1 MEDAIS
7 NNVEGR
13 IGIAGSAVAGIAVF
27 AVAFAIFEL
36 FAFQTSLLFVLIV
49 SIFVASIAAR
59 YETRIPYTTVKIRPK
74 DLLTFWGIIWL
85 GVPGGILIGLTAS
98 WFGQKNL
105 RPISRQ
111 IVGAGIDVISSTIS
125 AIVFL
130 SILSAIRSYQSFSYS
145 DFVIIPVDLLAAAC
159 VLGVTHFAV
168 RHVLSGVV
176 NKDAP
181 HDTSS
186 RTISDSVVTTT
197 ASYAIH
203 LLSTVLL
210 FAVFNH
216 FGIEFGLVVLP
227 LVVIGH
233 ISFTVHA
240 RTLAAKTKLISDASK
255 LHLATVEALAT
266 AIDARDQVG
275 MGHVRRTQIY
285 ALGIGKA
292 MGLSETDLD
301 ALRMG
306 ALLHDIGKLAVPDHI
321 LNKPGRLTP
330 AEFEK
335 TKIHASVG
343 ASILETINFPYPV
356 SSTVKYHHEN
366 WDGTGYPH
374 GLRGNAIPLTAL
386 ILSVAD
392 VYDTLRGARPYRNA
406 INAEQAV
413 RMLQSDAGT
422 KFDPKIVEVLIDR
435 LPALESEIR
444 SLGIGYDV
452 STDSGSF
459 IVSPADIDVS
469 PNYVQQIKRANRE
482 VFTLYSL
489 AKEFGAAG
497 DLEDSLALLTDKI
510 RELAPYDTCVVYL
523 IDKTG
528 ETAVARHVAGANQK
542 DLSSKSV
549 LLGEGATGYVLKAR
563 HSVQNVDPALDFAFS
578 DAEFSRDYIAMA
590 SLPLVSDDG
599 IVGAVSL
606 YSRTIA
612 CYSDEHIRL
621 LETVARIATDAIIR
635 SQQLEEAEIY
645 ALTDPMTGLPNS
657 RGLQAHFE
665 KEAKRADRNDSG
677 FQMLV
682 LDLDG
687 FKAINDTHGHKI
699 GDTMLREIANV
710 IKGQLRE
717 YDFLAR
723 YGGDEFIAIIP
734 GTETIDVLELSR
746 RIERSV
752 CDYKMS
758 IDASSTAS
766 VGISI
771 GSANYPTQGDT
782 FDKIV
787 VAADKAMYITKA
799 IHRQESVVPKRLR
812 WSEKTELK
820 GLTSSVAKE
829 FGPRPNILEIA
840 DEGII
845 LELDDSHI
853 IASTAIN

>member
-1 MEDAIS
+1 MEDANLNITK
-7 NNVEGR
+7 GR
-13 IGIAGSAVAGIAVF
+13 GGIASIAVVGIAAF
-27 AVAFAIFEL
+27 ATAFAIFEL
-36 FAFQTSLLFVLIV
+36 FAFPSSLLFVLLL
-49 SIFVASIAAR
+49 SIFVASVAAR
-59 YETRIPYTTVKIRPK
+59 YEARIPYTTVEIRPK

-85 GVPGGILIGLTAS
+85 GIPGGILIGLTAS
-98 WFGQKNL
+98 WFAQKTP
-105 RPISRQ
+105 RPTSNRV
-111 IVGAGIDVISSTIS
+111 VGAGIDVISSTVS
-125 AIVFL
+125 AIVFSSL
-130 SILSAIRSYQSFSYS
+130 LSALRSSATFSYP
-145 DFVIIPVDLLAAAC
+145 DFVIIPVDILAAAC
-159 VLGVTHFAV
+159 LLGLTHFAV
-168 RHVLSGVV
+168 RYVLSSIAEDVETNEGE
-176 NKDAP
+176 P
-181 HDTSS
+181 
-186 RTISDSVVTTT
+186 RPISDSVVSTT
-197 ASYAIH
+197 ASYTIH

-210 FAVFNH
+210 FAIFNH

-233 ISFTVHA
+233 ISFTIHE
-240 RTLAAKTKLISDASK
+240 RTLAAKTKLISEASK

-292 MGLSETDLD
+292 MGLSESDLD

-343 ASILETINFPYPV
+343 ASILETISFPYPV
-356 SSTVKYHHEN
+356 AATVKYHHEN

-374 GLRGNAIPLTAL
+374 GLRGNAIPLTAR

-392 VYDTLRGARPYRNA
+392 VYDTLRGARPYRTA
-406 INAEQAV
+406 ISADRVVQ
-413 RMLQSDAGT
+413 MLQSNSGS
-422 KFDPKIVEVLIDR
+422 KFDPQIVDVLITD
-435 LPALESEIR
+435 LPTLESEIR

-452 STDSGSF
+452 GSDSGTF
-459 IVSPADIDVS
+459 IVSPADVDVS

-489 AKEFGAAG
+489 AKEFGAAA
-497 DLEDSLALLTDKI
+497 DLDDSLALLTEKV

-523 IDKTG
+523 LDKTG
-528 ETAVARHVAGANQK
+528 ESAVARHVAGANQE
-542 DLSSKSV
+542 DLLSKSV
-549 LLGEGATGYVLKAR
+549 IPGEGATGYVLKAR

-635 SQQLEEAEIY
+635 SQQLEEAETY
-645 ALTDPMTGLPNS
+645 ALTDPLTGLTNS
-657 RGLQAHFE
+657 RGLQAHFD

-717 YDFLAR
+717 YDLLAR
-723 YGGDEFIAIIP
+723 YGGDEFVAIIP

-746 RIERSV
+746 RIEKSV
-752 CDYKMS
+752 CDFKMKV
-758 IDASSTAS
+758 DASEMAS

-771 GSANYPTQGDT
+771 GSANYPTQGST
-782 FDKIV
+782 FDQIV
-787 VAADKAMYITKA
+787 IAADKAMYITKA
-799 IHRQESVVPKRLR
+799 IHRQERTVSKRPRKNESREFLI
-812 WSEKTELK
+812 SSPEL
-820 GLTSSVAKE
+820 AAE
-829 FGPRPNILEIA
+829 FKPLQEILEIT
-840 DEGII
+840 DEGLV

-853 IASTAIN
+853 IASSAIN

>member
-1 MEDAIS
+1 MENGNSNLADGQWGVARAVVVAI
-7 NNVEGR
+7 
-13 IGIAGSAVAGIAVF
+13 AVAAT
-27 AVAFAIFEL
+27 AFAIFEL
-36 FAFQTSLLFVLIV
+36 STFPPALLFVLLV
-49 SIFVASIAAR
+49 SILVTFIGAR
-59 YETRIPYTTVKIRPK
+59 YETRIPYTTVEIRPK

-85 GVPGGILIGLTAS
+85 GIPGGILISLVGS
-98 WFGQKNL
+98 WFCQDQ
-105 RPISRQ
+105 PISTSRR
-111 IVGAGIDVISSTIS
+111 ILAAAIDVISSTLS
-125 AIVFL
+125 AILFTW
-130 SILSAIRSYQSFSYS
+130 ILSAIRNNGTFSNS
-145 DFVIIPVDLLAAAC
+145 DFIIIPVDLLAAAC
-159 VLGVTHFAV
+159 ILGVAHFTV
-168 RHVLSGVV
+168 RRALRAIVDDHETTRDRNRRL
-176 NKDAP
+176 
-181 HDTSS
+181 
-186 RTISDSVVTTT
+186 SDSVLSTT
-197 ASYAIH
+197 ASYTIH
-203 LLSTVLL
+203 LLSTVIV

-233 ISFTVHA
+233 VSFTIHA
-240 RTLAAKTKLISDASK
+240 RTLAAKTKLISEASE

-292 MGLSETDLD
+292 MGLSESDLD

-306 ALLHDIGKLAVPDHI
+306 ALLHDVGKLAVPDHI

-335 TKIHASVG
+335 TKIHSSVG

-356 SSTVKYHHEN
+356 ATTVKYHHEN

-374 GLRGNAIPLTAL
+374 GLRGNAIPLTAR

-392 VYDTLRGARPYRNA
+392 VYDTLRGARPYRAAISAEKVVQMLLSNA
-406 INAEQAV
+406 GN
-413 RMLQSDAGT
+413 
-422 KFDPKIVEVLIDR
+422 KFDPSVVRVLIDN
-435 LPALESEIR
+435 LPILESEIR

-452 STDSGSF
+452 GSDSGSF
-459 IVSPADIDVS
+459 NVSPADIDVS

-489 AKEFGAAG
+489 AKEFGAAA
-497 DLEDSLALLTDKI
+497 DLDETLALLTDKI
-510 RELAPYDTCVVYL
+510 GELAPYDTCVVYL
-523 IDKTG
+523 LDKTG
-528 ETAVARHVAGANQK
+528 ETAIARHVAGANQP
-542 DLSSKSV
+542 DLLTKSV
-549 LLGEGATGYVLKAR
+549 IPGEGATGYVIKAR
-563 HSVQNVDPALDFAFS
+563 HSVQNVDPALDFVFC
-578 DAEFSRDYIAMA
+578 DADFSRDYIAMA
-590 SLPLVSDDG
+590 SLPLVSDDA

-612 CYSDEHIRL
+612 SYSDEHIRL
-621 LETVARIATDAIIR
+621 LETVARIATDAVIR
-635 SQQLEEAEIY
+635 SQQLEEAETY

-665 KEAKRADRNDSG
+665 KESKRADRNDSG

-699 GDTMLREIANV
+699 GDAMLREIANV

-723 YGGDEFIAIIP
+723 YGGDEFVAIIP

-752 CDYKMS
+752 CEFKMR
-758 IDASSTAS
+758 IDASETAS
-766 VGISI
+766 VGVSI
-771 GSANYPTQGDT
+771 GSANYPLQGNT
-782 FDKIV
+782 FDQIV
-787 VAADKAMYITKA
+787 IAADKAMYITKA
-799 IHRQESVVPKRLR
+799 IHRQENTISKRTRKNESREFLL
-812 WSEKTELK
+812 SSPEL
-820 GLTSSVAKE
+820 AKE
-829 FGPRPNILEIA
+829 FKPRNEILEVS
-840 DEGII
+840 DDGLV
-845 LELDDSHI
+845 LELDETHI
-853 IASTAIN
+853 VASAAMN